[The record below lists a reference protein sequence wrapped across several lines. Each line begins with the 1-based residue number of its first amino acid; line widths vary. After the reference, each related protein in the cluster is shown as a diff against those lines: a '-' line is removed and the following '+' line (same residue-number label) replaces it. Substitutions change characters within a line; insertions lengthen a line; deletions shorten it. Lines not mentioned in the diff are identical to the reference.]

1 MIAFGPVSSRRLGL
15 SLGIN
20 NIASH
25 KDCSYAC
32 VYCQIGNTPNK
43 TICRKKQFEP
53 NFFYEDIKQH
63 LQKLDITHKPDYL
76 TFVANGEPT
85 LDINLG
91 IEIQML
97 KQFGIPIAI
106 ITNASLID
114 KVDVRKDLMK
124 ADWVSVKIDAV
135 NEKIWK
141 AINQPHEKLSF
152 NKQIEGIRLFAN
164 DFQGKLCTETMLI
177 EGCNDN
183 SKSLENT
190 ASLISTL
197 NPSVSYLSVPTRP
210 PAMSNIQG
218 VSEIKIAEAWN
229 IYNQKNINTELLTG
243 FEGTDAG
250 FTGDIYEDILRITS
264 VHPLHEDTIKELIKK
279 EYSDMGVIDSLINE
293 GQIKEVNYKGTVY
306 YVRCYD
312 K

>member
-15 SLGIN
+15 SLGLN

-53 NFFYEDIKQH
+53 TFFYEDIKQH

-106 ITNASLID
+106 ITNAS
-114 KVDVRKDLMK
+114 
-124 ADWVSVKIDAV
+124 
-135 NEKIWK
+135 
-141 AINQPHEKLSF
+141 
-152 NKQIEGIRLFAN
+152 
-164 DFQGKLCTETMLI
+164 
-177 EGCNDN
+177 
-183 SKSLENT
+183 
-190 ASLISTL
+190 
-197 NPSVSYLSVPTRP
+197 
-210 PAMSNIQG
+210 
-218 VSEIKIAEAWN
+218 
-229 IYNQKNINTELLTG
+229 
-243 FEGTDAG
+243 
-250 FTGDIYEDILRITS
+250 
-264 VHPLHEDTIKELIKK
+264 
-279 EYSDMGVIDSLINE
+279 
-293 GQIKEVNYKGTVY
+293 
-306 YVRCYD
+306 
-312 K
+312 